1 MSISEQK
8 IKSFIDEGYE
18 EIGVILQKDGR
29 RVIVDRYGVV
39 HRRAA
44 CVTGEMFSR
53 IADLE
58 EALKIAVVKL
68 QGEQDPI
75 GWPIDR
81 FVDVISGRPFR

>member
-1 MSISEQK
+1 MSIAERE
-8 IKSFIDEGYE
+8 IKSLIGELMDENNRM
-18 EIGVILQKDGR
+18 I
-29 RVIVDRYGVV
+29 
-39 HRRAA
+39 
-44 CVTGEMFSR
+44 SR

-81 FVDVISGRPFR
+81 FIDVVEGRPFR

>member
-8 IKSFIDEGYE
+8 IKSLID
-18 EIGVILQKDGR
+18 DGHDE
-29 RVIVDRYGVV
+29 V
-39 HRRAA
+39 
-44 CVTGEMFSR
+44 GEMVSR

>member
-8 IKSFIDEGYE
+8 IKSLID
-18 EIGVILQKDGR
+18 DGHDE
-29 RVIVDRYGVV
+29 V
-39 HRRAA
+39 
-44 CVTGEMFSR
+44 GEMVSR

-68 QGEQDPI
+68 QGERDPI

-81 FVDVISGRPFR
+81 FVDVIAGRPFR

>member
-8 IKSFIDEGYE
+8 IKSLIDDGHE
-18 EIGVILQKDGR
+18 EV
-29 RVIVDRYGVV
+29 
-39 HRRAA
+39 
-44 CVTGEMFSR
+44 GEMVSR

-68 QGEQDPI
+68 RGEQDPI

-81 FVDVISGRPFR
+81 FIDVVEGRPFR

>member
-8 IKSFIDEGYE
+8 IKSLIDDGHE
-18 EIGVILQKDGR
+18 EIG
-29 RVIVDRYGVV
+29 
-39 HRRAA
+39 
-44 CVTGEMFSR
+44 EMVLR

-81 FVDVISGRPFR
+81 FVDVIAGRPFR

>member
-8 IKSFIDEGYE
+8 IKSLIDDGHE
-18 EIGVILQKDGR
+18 EIGELMDENNRMIL
-29 RVIVDRYGVV
+29 
-39 HRRAA
+39 
-44 CVTGEMFSR
+44 R

-81 FVDVISGRPFR
+81 FIDVVEGRPFR